1 VRCGFAGKGLWQRLK
16 RRCAGPVRKGII
28 PVRPPVCAGGRVRDR
43 ATVIQK
49 KTGRLVQFE
58 ITEQARTAI
67 SEWLSELPGEAVGA
81 FFRAAPGTAAFVD
94 TPVRPHRSSMGALFD
109 RRSREWPVSAPNC
122 LGCRAGG
129 MAEVARKRTYPEHSY
144 KPELGGSGLAA
155 AEPSTVRRRLSFI
168 ALAGAAYANLRAGMG
183 GDWFGVPGRPV
194 PGSNAWS
201 RGARCSP
208 PVSRELKNIAAGSN
222 TEQHG

>member
-1 VRCGFAGKGLWQRLK
+1 MN

-67 SEWLSELPGEAVGA
+67 SEWLSELPGEAVGG

-94 TPVRPHRSSMGALFD
+94 TPVRPHRSSMGVLFD

-155 AEPSTVRRRLSFI
+155 VEPSTVRRRLSFI
-168 ALAGAAYANLRAGMG
+168 ALPAPLTQTYARRWAATGSACWVGQFQAATHGVAGRDAHRRYRA
-183 GDWFGVPGRPV
+183 
-194 PGSNAWS
+194 S
-201 RGARCSP
+201 
-208 PVSRELKNIAAGSN
+208 
-222 TEQHG
+222 